1 MWNVWKGCTCMGNYV
16 YGSVLIRTI
25 LPIVLV
31 WDVDRSV
38 PLVWMSMNV
47 HNV

>member
-1 MWNVWKGCTCMGNYV
+1 VWNVWKGCTYMGSYV
-16 YGSVLIRTI
+16 CGSVLIRTI

-31 WDVDRSV
+31 WHVGRSV
-38 PLVWMSMNV
+38 QLVWMSMNV